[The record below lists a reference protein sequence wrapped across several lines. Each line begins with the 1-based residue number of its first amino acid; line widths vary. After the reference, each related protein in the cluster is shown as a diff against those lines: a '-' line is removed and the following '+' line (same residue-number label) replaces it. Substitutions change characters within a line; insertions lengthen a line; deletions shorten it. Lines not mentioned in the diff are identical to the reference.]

1 MQSVHSVLVMRNTQS
16 NVTHAARALTLGVDN
31 HITHASGRRKTVCT
45 SAVLAHFGIMP
56 DTYHYSQDRE
66 TVVGVL
72 RRNGWAVR
80 SRKSALKVGKR
91 NKVGNLMA
99 PSVGQVRASIRKLN
113 APDSARFYVSV
124 RGHAMLLD
132 AKGRT
137 IVDTAPRS
145 RDRRPV
151 YDVALVDRQANV

>member
-1 MQSVHSVLVMRNTQS
+1 MQSVHSVPVMRNIQS
-16 NVTHAARALTLGVDN
+16 NVTHANRALTLGVSE

-45 SAVLAHFGIMP
+45 SAVLAHFGIMA
-56 DTYHYSQDRE
+56 DSYRYSQDRE

-80 SRKSALKVGKR
+80 SRKSALKVGKGKR
-91 NKVGNLMA
+91 

-113 APDSARFYVSV
+113 APASSRFYVSV
-124 RGHAMLLD
+124 SGHAMLLD
-132 AKGRT
+132 AQGRT

-151 YDVALVDRQANV
+151 LDVALVDRPANV

>member
-16 NVTHAARALTLGVDN
+16 NVTHANRALTLGVSE

-80 SRKSALKVGKR
+80 SRKSALKVGKG
-91 NKVGNLMA
+91 KA

-113 APDSARFYVSV
+113 APASARFYVSV